1 VVATASQL
9 AGTTMRRMRLA
20 SVVIAALPPLELQA
34 ATVASTETGTK
45 TYETIINEFFR
56 RRRRRRRRL
65 LACATNLHGSV
76 YRPANLAA

>member
-1 VVATASQL
+1 MVATASQL

-56 RRRRRRRRL
+56 RRRRRL